1 LDEREVEPFEPPK
14 ILGDVFES
22 VMGAVFEDG
31 GIEEVVRVY
40 KHLLSPL
47 IIFVAKHSKVCF
59 KEPKEQFIIK
69 ALMQFRIRPQFLINE
84 DPIMREVVSRAQTGD
99 STFALMY
106 KAEVLFRKDEIM
118 CHSYGNSKRQAE
130 RNASV
135 EGLRYLAV
143 HPELMK
149 KELQFI

>member
-1 LDEREVEPFEPPK
+1 
-14 ILGDVFES
+14 
-22 VMGAVFEDG
+22 MGAVFEDG